1 MHDDYRSN
9 FLRRFGRLV
18 DTDKVTAD
26 EALEVT
32 LDNGDMKI
40 EGAYVGLISMNEE
53 ERKPF
58 IGKKVGFKTQVNVN
72 ELYKTPAQRA
82 AVFRSRRTNWR
93 VSNPNFLSK
102 SPRSASSRNRS

>member
-1 MHDDYRSN
+1 MKLELSAKDKMTYYTIKVDKKMHDDYRSN

-40 EGAYVGLISMNEE
+40 EALTSD
-53 ERKPF
+53 
-58 IGKKVGFKTQVNVN
+58 
-72 ELYKTPAQRA
+72 
-82 AVFRSRRTNWR
+82 
-93 VSNPNFLSK
+93 
-102 SPRSASSRNRS
+102 

>member
-18 DTDKVTAD
+18 DTDKVTSGRSAG
-26 EALEVT
+26 
-32 LDNGDMKI
+32 GDARHGDTKI

-58 IGKKVGFKTQVNVN
+58 IGKKVGFKTQVNVI
-72 ELYKTPAQRA
+72 
-82 AVFRSRRTNWR
+82 
-93 VSNPNFLSK
+93 
-102 SPRSASSRNRS
+102 